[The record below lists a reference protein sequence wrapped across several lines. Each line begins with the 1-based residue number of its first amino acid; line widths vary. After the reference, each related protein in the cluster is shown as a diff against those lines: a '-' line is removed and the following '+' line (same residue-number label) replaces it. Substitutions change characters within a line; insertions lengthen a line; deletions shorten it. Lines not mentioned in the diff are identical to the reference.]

1 MLQLTDLALRRGPRA
16 LLEHVDITVHRG
28 QRVGLTG
35 ANGTGK
41 SSLFA
46 LIRGEI
52 EPDAGSC
59 DLPPALRI
67 GHVAQETAAS
77 AEPVLAYVI
86 AGDDRLVALKAALEQ
101 AHARGDGE
109 TEARL
114 HGELDSAGAYTAE
127 ARAARIL
134 AGLGFGP
141 EASARPVAEFS
152 GGWRVRI
159 ALARALMCPSD
170 LLLLDEPTNH
180 LDLDAVVWLGGWL
193 RSYQGTLLLISHD
206 RDFLDEVVT
215 HIAHIENRTL
225 TLYTGDYS
233 SFERRRAELAAAR
246 EATRRR
252 QQAEVA
258 RIQSFV
264 DRFKAKATKARQAQ
278 SRIKMLEKME
288 LIAPAHVEAGYDF
301 EFHTRGRLPDP
312 LLSLDECAAGYGD
325 TPILQRLCVQIR
337 PGDRIGLLGANGA
350 GKSTLVKLLA
360 GEIAPLAGKRLP
372 APGLVI
378 GYFAQHQIEQLDL
391 EASPLVHLA
400 RIAPDAREQA
410 LRDHLGGFGFAGD
423 RAGDPVAPFS
433 GGEKAR
439 LVLAL
444 LAWQRPQLLLLDEPT
459 NHLDLEMRYALER
472 ALRDFEGAL
481 LIVSHDRHLIRS
493 SADDLWLVADGG
505 VREFDGDL
513 TDYARWLANRDSG
526 KTGADM
532 TATAGTNSAASRQD
546 RRRRE
551 AGLRQ
556 ALRPLKQEV
565 DRLEK
570 ALDEA
575 GKMQEHWEAVL
586 ADPGIYADE
595 RKSDLLDAIS
605 GRTETEQRL
614 DELETAWLEASGRLE
629 EMESSLREPDEN

>member
-35 ANGTGK
+35 ANGSGK

-52 EPDAGSC
+52 EADAGSC
-59 DLPPALRI
+59 SLPPGLRI

-77 AEPVLAYVI
+77 AEAVLAYVI
-86 AGDDRLVALKAALEQ
+86 AGDDRLNALKAALEQ
-101 AHARGDGE
+101 AQARGDGE
-109 TEARL
+109 AEARL

-134 AGLGFGP
+134 AGLGFSP
-141 EASARPVAEFS
+141 EAIARPVAEFS

-233 SFERRRAELAAAR
+233 SFERRRAEMAAAR

-288 LIAPAHVEAGYDF
+288 LIAPAHVETGYDF

-312 LLSLDECAAGYGD
+312 LLTLDDCAAGYGD
-325 TPILQRLCVQIR
+325 TPVLKGLRVQIR

-360 GEIAPLAGKRLP
+360 GEIAPLDGKRLP

-391 EASPLVHLA
+391 DASPLTHLA
-400 RIAPDAREQA
+400 RIAPNVREQA

-423 RAGDPVAPFS
+423 RASDPVAPFS

-472 ALRDFEGAL
+472 ALQDFDGAL

-505 VREFDGDL
+505 AREFDGDL
-513 TDYARWLANRDSG
+513 ADYARWLASRGNDKSEES
-526 KTGADM
+526 TL
-532 TATAGTNSAASRQD
+532 ATAGAHTAASRQNK
-546 RRRRE
+546 RRRE

-556 ALRPLKQEV
+556 AVRPLKKEV

-570 ALDEA
+570 ALHETSTIQKQCEIA
-575 GKMQEHWEAVL
+575 L
-586 ADPGIYADE
+586 ADPDIYADN
-595 RKSDLLDAIS
+595 RKDELLNTL
-605 GRTETEQRL
+605 GRRTQAEQRL
-614 DELETAWLEASGRLE
+614 NELETAWLDATSRLE
-629 EMESSLREPDEN
+629 EMEAALGNLSES